1 MSVREKIADNIVDT
15 LKGVSNPVKVKY
27 VTREPFDFEKLSNA
41 QFPAILVRSADEDRS
56 DTTVGGSLTQRM
68 ATINYQLICYVK
80 GAQIDTARNKL
91 IEAVEEKLDDDRTR
105 GSNALDTQILSIE
118 TDEGSIAP
126 IGGVIITLRVLYKY
140 TRGTV

>member
-15 LKGVSNPVKVKY
+15 LKSVLSPVKVKY

-80 GAQIDTARNKL
+80 GAKIDTARNKL
-91 IEAVEEKLDDDRTR
+91 IEAIEEKLDDDRTR